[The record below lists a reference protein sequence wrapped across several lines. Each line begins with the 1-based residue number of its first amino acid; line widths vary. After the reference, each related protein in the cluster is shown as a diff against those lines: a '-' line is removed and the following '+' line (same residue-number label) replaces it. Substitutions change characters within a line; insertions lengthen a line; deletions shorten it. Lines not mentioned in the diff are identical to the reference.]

1 MTLGVNVTPSQEAEA
16 VLSQIAVSKL
26 RLSRDVSLCGSS
38 AEFWEFRR
46 FYSSFGLLKDPL
58 VACELDI
65 FRNEA
70 ISKSLASS
78 SVLDRAAAA
87 LSDSV
92 LSVERPGGDE
102 EPSAPS
108 PRAPGGTP

>member
-38 AEFWEFRR
+38 PEFWEFRR
-46 FYSSFGLLKDPL
+46 FYSSFGLLENPL
-58 VACELDI
+58 VRLELSVY
-65 FRNEA
+65 REEA
-70 ISKSLASS
+70 VSRSLASAS
-78 SVLDRAAAA
+78 ALDRAAAA

-108 PRAPGGTP
+108 PRASGGTL